1 MRGTG
6 KERQISPLSFGTVT
20 FIASR
25 RLVSIGDGN
34 NGARQDPWN
43 IISDIRQMPVMC
55 AANFVRLSAP
65 TLTILRR
72 RSLCDFFFL
81 LFFFQTLPCV
91 SPYCVLRQ
99 VKPSVGDVRCTLEDS
114 ASLRKLRHCVIEKVA
129 RLERESH
136 VYLLEIEGNSAM
148 RALQR
153 LPI

>member
-20 FIASR
+20 FISSR

-43 IISDIRQMPVMC
+43 IISDIRRMPVMC

-72 RSLCDFFFL
+72 RGLCDFFFPSF
-81 LFFFQTLPCV
+81 LFPNAPMRF
-91 SPYCVLRQ
+91 SILRF
-99 VKPSVGDVRCTLEDS
+99 KASKTKCWRCQMHFGGL
-114 ASLRKLRHCVIEKVA
+114 LRKLRHCVIEKVA
-129 RLERESH
+129 RLEREWH
-136 VYLLEIEGNSAM
+136 AYLLEIEGNSAM